1 MRWTRICNTIYD
13 LIKWIYFMETKKL
26 QELARKHLWMHFT
39 DMGYFQDHDL
49 PVISHGEGCYVY
61 DTNGK
66 KYLDGLAG
74 LFTSQVGHNRS
85 EIGEA
90 MAKQAGQLAFFP
102 VWSHAHELAI
112 KLAARLAS
120 LAPGDLNRVFFTSSG
135 SEAVES
141 AWKLVRQYYAEIGE
155 PRRYKVI
162 SRYLAY
168 HGTTMG
174 ALSINGLTPV
184 RNTFE
189 PLVPGTS
196 WVENTNAYRSHLMT
210 EGMSSEEYAA
220 KCAFE
225 IEREII
231 FQGPETVAAV
241 FLEPLQNA
249 GGCFVPP
256 EGYFQAVR
264 KICDEYGVMLVSDEV
279 ICAFGRLGYM
289 FGCERYDYL
298 PDIITC
304 AKGLTS
310 GYAPMGAMIA
320 RDFLMEPFLKEDKV
334 FNHGVTFAGHPVACA
349 AAMANL
355 DIFEREDILG
365 NVRKNESVFRACLEE
380 LYDLPIVGE
389 VRGAGYFFGIELVK
403 DKATKGTFNE
413 QEAKD
418 ILFNFVSPR
427 LFESGLI
434 CRTDDRGEPVIQL
447 SPPLIC
453 GPDELKEIASILYK
467 VLAEA
472 SELVSKL

>member
-1 MRWTRICNTIYD
+1 M
-13 LIKWIYFMETKKL
+13 
-26 QELARKHLWMHFT
+26 
-39 DMGYFQDHDL
+39 
-49 PVISHGEGCYVY
+49 SHGEGCYVY
-61 DTNGK
+61 DIKGN
-66 KYLDGLAG
+66 KYLDGLSG
-74 LFTSQVGHNRS
+74 LFASQVGHGRT

-90 MAKQAGQLAFFP
+90 MAKQTDRLGFFP
-102 VWSHAHELAI
+102 IWNNAHQPAI
-112 KLAARLAS
+112 ELAARLAD
-120 LAPGDLNRVFFTSSG
+120 LAPGDLNRVFFTSGG

-141 AWKLVRQYYAEIGE
+141 AWKLIRQYYQEIGE

-162 SRYLAY
+162 SRNLAY

-174 ALSINGLTPV
+174 ALSINGLSDC

-196 WVENTNAYRSHLMT
+196 YVENTNAFRSHLMT
-210 EGMSSEEYAA
+210 EGMSSAEYAQ

-225 IEREII
+225 IEQAIK

-241 FLEPLQNA
+241 FLEPVQNS

-264 KICDEYGVMLVSDEV
+264 KICDDYGIMLVSDEV

-320 RDFLMEPFLKEDKV
+320 RDTLMEPFLEKDKL
-334 FNHGVTFAGHPVACA
+334 FNHGITFAGHPAACA

-355 DIFEREDILG
+355 DIFEEEDILG
-365 NVRKNESVFRACLEE
+365 NVRRNEGLFRELLEG
-380 LYDLPIVGE
+380 LLDLPIVGD

-403 DKATKGTFNE
+403 DKATKAVFNE
-413 QEAKD
+413 DEAEE
-418 ILFNFVSPR
+418 ILFNFVSPK
-427 LFESGLI
+427 LHESGLI

-453 GPDELKEIASILYK
+453 GPDELREIEAILRK
-467 VLAEA
+467 VLSDA
-472 SELVSKL
+472 SELVAKL

>member
-1 MRWTRICNTIYD
+1 MTSD
-13 LIKWIYFMETKKL
+13 KL
-26 QELARKHLWMHFT
+26 QQLTRRHLWMHFT
-39 DMGYFQDHDL
+39 DMGYFQKNEIPIMD
-49 PVISHGEGCYVY
+49 HGEGCYVF
-61 DTNGK
+61 DINGN
-66 KYLDGLAG
+66 KYIDGLSG
-74 LFTSQVGHNRS
+74 LFASQVGHGRK

-90 MAKQAGQLAFFP
+90 MAKQSEKLAFFP
-102 VWSHAHELAI
+102 IWNNAHEPAI
-112 KLAARLAS
+112 VLAARLAS
-120 LAPGDLNRVFFTSSG
+120 HAPGDLNRVFFTSGG

-141 AWKLVRQYYAEIGE
+141 AWKLIRQYYAEIGE

-162 SRYLAY
+162 SRNLAY

-174 ALSINGLTPV
+174 ALSINGLSEC

-196 WVENTNAYRSHLMT
+196 YVENTDAYRSHHMT
-210 EGMSSEEYAA
+210 EGMSSREFGK

-225 IEREII
+225 IEQAIK

-241 FLEPLQNA
+241 FLEPVQNS

-256 EGYFQAVR
+256 EGYFQEVR
-264 KICDEYGVMLVSDEV
+264 RICDEHGIMLVSDEV

-289 FGCERYDYL
+289 FGCERFDYL

-320 RDFLMEPFLKEDKV
+320 RDKLMEPFLEEDKA
-334 FNHGVTFAGHPVACA
+334 FNHGITFAGHPVACA

-355 DIFEREDILG
+355 DIFEKDDVLG
-365 NVRKNESVFRACLEE
+365 NVRRNEGLFRELLEG
-380 LYDLPIVGE
+380 LLDIPIVGD

-403 DKATKGTFNE
+403 DKANKASFSE
-413 QEAKD
+413 SEAEE
-418 ILFNFVSPR
+418 ILFNYVSPK
-427 LFESGLI
+427 LFEGGLI

-447 SPPLIC
+447 SPPLIA
-453 GPDELKEIASILYK
+453 GPEVLGEMAVILRK
-467 VLAEA
+467 VLTDA
-472 SELVSKL
+472 SELVSNL

>member
-1 MRWTRICNTIYD
+1 MNND
-13 LIKWIYFMETKKL
+13 KL
-26 QELARKHLWMHFT
+26 QELARRHLWMHFT
-39 DMGYFQDHDL
+39 DMGYFQKHEI
-49 PVISHGEGCYVY
+49 PIMSHGEGCYVF
-61 DTNGK
+61 DVNGK
-66 KYLDGLAG
+66 KYFDGLSG
-74 LFTSQVGHNRS
+74 LFASQVGHGRT
-85 EIGEA
+85 EIGDA
-90 MAKQAGQLAFFP
+90 MAKQSGKLGFFP
-102 VWSHAHELAI
+102 VWNNAHEPAIELAA
-112 KLAARLAS
+112 KLAE
-120 LAPGDLNRVFFTSSG
+120 LAPGDLNRIFFTSGG

-162 SRYLAY
+162 SRNLAY

-174 ALSINGLTPV
+174 ALSINGLTDC

-196 WVENTNAYRSHLMT
+196 YVENTNAYRSHLMT
-210 EGMSSEEYAA
+210 EGMSSAEYAQ

-225 IEREII
+225 IEQAIK

-241 FLEPLQNA
+241 FLEPVQNS

-264 KICDEYGVMLVSDEV
+264 KICDDYGILLVSDEV

-320 RDFLMEPFLKEDKV
+320 RDFLMEPFLEEDTA
-334 FNHGVTFAGHPVACA
+334 FNHGITFAGHPLASVAA
-349 AAMANL
+349 LANL
-355 DIFEREDILG
+355 EIFEKEDILG
-365 NVRKNESVFRACLEE
+365 NVRRNESLFRELLEG
-380 LYDLPIVGE
+380 LYDLPIVGD

-403 DKATKGTFNE
+403 DKATKALFSET
-413 QEAKD
+413 EAKE

-427 LFESGLI
+427 LHEGGLL

-447 SPPLIC
+447 SPPLIA
-453 GPDELKEIASILYK
+453 GPDELREIERILRE
-467 VLAEA
+467 VLSEA
-472 SELVSKL
+472 SELVAKL

>member
-1 MRWTRICNTIYD
+1 MTN
-13 LIKWIYFMETKKL
+13 EKL
-26 QELARKHLWMHFT
+26 QDLARKHLWMHFT
-39 DMGYFQDHDL
+39 DMGYFQKHDI
-49 PVISHGEGCYVY
+49 PIMSHGEGCYVY
-61 DTNGK
+61 DIKGN
-66 KYLDGLAG
+66 KYLDGLSG
-74 LFTSQVGHNRS
+74 LFASQIGHGRT

-90 MAKQAGQLAFFP
+90 MAKQSERLGFFP
-102 VWSHAHELAI
+102 IWNNAHQPAI
-112 KLAARLAS
+112 ELAARLAD
-120 LAPGDLNRVFFTSSG
+120 LAPGDLNRVFFTSGG

-141 AWKLVRQYYAEIGE
+141 AWKLIRQYYAEIGE

-162 SRYLAY
+162 SRNLAY

-174 ALSINGLTPV
+174 ALSINGLADC

-196 WVENTNAYRSHLMT
+196 YVENTNAFRSHLMS
-210 EGMSSEEYAA
+210 EGMSSAEYAQ

-225 IEREII
+225 IEQAIK

-241 FLEPLQNA
+241 FLEPVQNS

-264 KICDEYGVMLVSDEV
+264 KICDEHGIMLVSDEV

-320 RDFLMEPFLKEDKV
+320 RDSLMEPFLKEDKL
-334 FNHGVTFAGHPVACA
+334 FNHGITFAGHPAACA

-355 DIFEREDILG
+355 DIFEEEDILG
-365 NVRKNESVFRACLEE
+365 NVRRNEGLFRELLEG
-380 LYDLPIVGE
+380 LLDLPIVGD

-403 DKATKGTFNE
+403 DKATKAMFNE
-413 QEAKD
+413 DEAEE

-427 LFESGLI
+427 LHESGLL

-453 GPDELKEIASILYK
+453 GPEELREIATILRI
-467 VLAEA
+467 VLSDA
-472 SELVSKL
+472 SELVAKL

>member
-1 MRWTRICNTIYD
+1 MTNER
-13 LIKWIYFMETKKL
+13 L

-39 DMGYFQDHDL
+39 DMGYFQKNDI
-49 PVISHGEGCYVY
+49 PIMSHGEGCYVY
-61 DTNGK
+61 DIKGN
-66 KYLDGLAG
+66 KYLDGLSG
-74 LFTSQVGHNRS
+74 LFASQVGHGRT

-90 MAKQAGQLAFFP
+90 MAKQTDRLGFFP
-102 VWSHAHELAI
+102 IWNNAHQPAI
-112 KLAARLAS
+112 ELAARLAD
-120 LAPGDLNRVFFTSSG
+120 LAPGDLNRVFFTSGG

-141 AWKLVRQYYAEIGE
+141 AWKLIRQYYQEIGE

-162 SRYLAY
+162 SRNLAY

-174 ALSINGLTPV
+174 ALSINGLSDC

-196 WVENTNAYRSHLMT
+196 YVENTNAFRSHLMT
-210 EGMSSEEYAA
+210 EGMSSAEYAQ

-225 IEREII
+225 IEQAIK

-241 FLEPLQNA
+241 FLEPVQNS

-264 KICDEYGVMLVSDEV
+264 KICDDYGIMLVSDEV

-320 RDFLMEPFLKEDKV
+320 RDTLMEPFLEKDKL
-334 FNHGVTFAGHPVACA
+334 FNHGITFAGHPAACA

-355 DIFEREDILG
+355 DIFEEEDILG
-365 NVRKNESVFRACLEE
+365 NVRRNEGLFRELLEG
-380 LYDLPIVGE
+380 LLDLPIVGD

-403 DKATKGTFNE
+403 DKATKAVFNE
-413 QEAKD
+413 DEAEE
-418 ILFNFVSPR
+418 ILFNFVSPK
-427 LFESGLI
+427 LHESGLI

-453 GPDELKEIASILYK
+453 GPDELREIEAILRK
-467 VLAEA
+467 VLSDA
-472 SELVSKL
+472 SELVAKL